1 MSLSA
6 TLTDALK
13 RQLKQRG
20 LSYAALAPL
29 IGLSEASVK
38 RLFSHQTLTV
48 QRLEQILNVLG
59 IDFQELAQAMQ
70 DAPVLLAQL
79 TYAQEREILADIG
92 LTVVAVSALNLLTV
106 AQIVA
111 VYRLSEVQVLA
122 HLLRLDRIGILAL
135 RPNNRVKLLI
145 ARTFRWIPNGPIQ
158 TFFRDEA
165 YADFLDARFD
175 GEDESLRLVNL
186 MLSVRS
192 NAALLERLKQVA
204 AEFSQ
209 QHQDDARLP
218 FAERHAVSL
227 LLAAR
232 PWMPKAF
239 QALLRQGAGQT
250 TE

>member
-1 MSLSA
+1 MPLTT
-6 TLTDALK
+6 TLLDALK
-13 RQLKQRG
+13 RQLKSRG
-20 LSYAALAPL
+20 ITYAALAPL
-29 IGLSEASVK
+29 LGLSEASVK
-38 RLFSHQTLTV
+38 RLFSHQSLTL

-70 DAPVLLAQL
+70 DAPAPLSQL
-79 TYAQEREILADIG
+79 SYAQEKEILGDIG
-92 LTVVAVSALNLLTV
+92 LTVVAVSALNLMTV

-111 VYRLSEVQVLA
+111 TYRLSEAQVLG
-122 HLLRLDRIGILAL
+122 HLLRLERIGILAL

-145 ARTFRWIPNGPIQ
+145 SRTFRWIPNGPIQ
-158 TFFRDEA
+158 AFFRQEA

-175 GEDESLRLVNL
+175 GEGESLRLVNL
-186 MLSVRS
+186 MLSTRS
-192 NAALLERLKQVA
+192 SAALLERLKQVA

-239 QALLRQGAGQT
+239 QGLLRAGA
-250 TE
+250 E